1 MSRFFK
7 NRSLTSLRQQINECS
22 WLSALFAVVG
32 AFIALRYLTGLP
44 NVQWWQ
50 SLYVFAAAAGV
61 FFIGHFLFQ
70 LLLVL
75 PLQRISSNL
84 GKVAAYGLTLVFLV
98 ALVTDTYVYQQY
110 RFHINWPMIDLAL
123 VGGREV
129 FSFSSGMMMKMCFL
143 VACLALL
150 AAALLWVSCRLS
162 QRAKAVW
169 CCLLIVLGYVAVN
182 CVSAY
187 SVSQNVKSVTVLAER
202 VPLYFPIR
210 ANRFLAKFG
219 LIAVGEDKLSLDS
232 HVGSFHY
239 PLNPLTYGKGT
250 DLSVLILAIDSLRA
264 DVVDEK
270 TMPNLTKFKEKS
282 ASFTDHYSAGNA
294 TRAGV
299 FGLFYGL
306 PPFYWHSALS
316 TNIPAAM
323 VTGFQK
329 AGYDITAFTTATLM
343 RPEFYATVFSSVR
356 PIRMSS
362 DQGNGVAERDLDS
375 VNDFEAWLQ
384 TLDANKKFF
393 SFMFLDS
400 VHALDFPSD
409 LKVPYEDYW
418 KEVDRLELGPDFNPK
433 QFFNRYKN
441 SAYWQDVL
449 IGRVIQ
455 TLEKAGRLDNTVV
468 IVTSDHGEEFN
479 DSKLNYWGHN
489 GNFSAAQIKN
499 PLVVYWPGMPTQ
511 VKDYRTT
518 AYDVSATLMKRVLDV
533 QNPLDDF
540 TVGKDLFDASKREV
554 FFVGSYNEDAVV
566 AGDEVLLVKM
576 SGAMQGHRLKNWQE
590 INSDELKKWV
600 PAYLQMRGKYRQ

>member
-7 NRSLTSLRQQINECS
+7 NRSSTSLRQQINECS

-219 LIAVGEDKLSLDS
+219 LVAVGEDKLSLDD

-250 DLSVLILAIDSLRA
+250 GLSVLILAIDSLRA

-489 GNFSAAQIKN
+489 GNFSAAQIKI

-511 VKDYRTT
+511 VKHYRTT

>member
-7 NRSLTSLRQQINECS
+7 NRSSMSLRQQINECS

-219 LIAVGEDKLSLDS
+219 LVAVGEDKLSLDD

-250 DLSVLILAIDSLRA
+250 GLSVLILAIDSLRA

-489 GNFSAAQIKN
+489 GNFSAAQIKI

-511 VKDYRTT
+511 VKHYRTT